1 MHSQPSIDH
10 EAQWDRL
17 EEMEKENERMLHHLT
32 EDALGESL
40 GESIQELSTY
50 DNHPAD
56 IATELYEREK
66 DLGTRDRL
74 SRELDEIVE
83 AKKRITEGIYG
94 ICEDCGETI
103 NTERMEAMP
112 TATLCIRCQREEESL
127 HPDRHPR
134 PIEEDAPPYPWGG
147 QSDHLYSIGE
157 HGADHD
163 GKDPVMYDGEDTWQ
177 EVAAYGSSDSP
188 SDIEFTPEYPNIYP
202 DHGERIGGSEA
213 IEMIPVEKDKDGTF
227 YQDMDGFDDEIGPR
241 PL

>member
-1 MHSQPSIDH
+1 
-10 EAQWDRL
+10 
-17 EEMEKENERMLHHLT
+17 MEN
-32 EDALGESL
+32 
-40 GESIQELSTY
+40 
-50 DNHPAD
+50 
-56 IATELYEREK
+56 
-66 DLGTRDRL
+66 
-74 SRELDEIVE
+74 
-83 AKKRITEGIYG
+83 KKRIYYIAGAIVIALVVGMLLQGSRFYSNERV
-94 ICEDCGETI
+94 I
-103 NTERMEAMP
+103 NLPNEAH
-112 TATLCIRCQREEESL
+112 AQNQSDRSKDNAYDEVEEEGPS
-127 HPDRHPR
+127 
-134 PIEEDAPPYPWGG
+134 IFI